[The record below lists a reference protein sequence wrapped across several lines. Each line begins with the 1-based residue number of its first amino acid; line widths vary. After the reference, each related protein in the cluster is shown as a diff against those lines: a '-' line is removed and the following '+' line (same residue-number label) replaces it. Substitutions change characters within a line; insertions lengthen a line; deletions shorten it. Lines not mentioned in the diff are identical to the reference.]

1 MYPSLP
7 APNGIPW
14 SEYMKTYSNKP
25 QSISSSTEALESD
38 HARFVT
44 RMIAQHAR
52 TMATHTRSLPTDS
65 PIPFLPIERRHMSEG
80 SLENV
85 PPYGIPSD
93 YTINIGGID
102 YHSEITET
110 FMGLDDYGT
119 LFAAKHGRGALDP
132 VPNIAKTK
140 DIVTTSISTPMVGPA
155 LIDRVEKSLS
165 IYDDADLHERE
176 KMRPLVAS
184 PKPGIIAEGA
194 TVFTDMAETILD
206 ALDKQVIASPGSQQ
220 LPMENL
226 TREIKNP

>member
-1 MYPSLP
+1 
-7 APNGIPW
+7 
-14 SEYMKTYSNKP
+14 
-25 QSISSSTEALESD
+25 
-38 HARFVT
+38 
-44 RMIAQHAR
+44 
-52 TMATHTRSLPTDS
+52 
-65 PIPFLPIERRHMSEG
+65 MSEG

-93 YTINIGGID
+93 YTINIRGID

-110 FMGLDDYGT
+110 DRMSTFTGLDDYDT
-119 LFAAKHGRGALDP
+119 LFAAKHGRGALDL

-176 KMRPLVAS
+176 QMRPLVAS

-194 TVFTDMAETILD
+194 AVFTDMTETILD

-220 LPMENL
+220 LPMEKPHKGDQESLDSSTLGMGLASYNQQGGL
-226 TREIKNP
+226 S